1 MSDKNASL
9 RNHPLVMSILVRNE
23 ADIIAENIRFHSR
36 QGVDA
41 FIIGDNASTDGTREK
56 VATLAKEIPIDIID
70 FPAGAYLQTQWR
82 TIMARRALRKYDARW
97 VISNDADE
105 FWLPDTDNLKDGLS
119 LYYPVMRVLRANMFQ
134 IKGRKQP
141 FYQTPWRVSNT
152 ISYRSKLQRSLG
164 QMSLSLVRIKPK
176 IIVNPRG
183 LRYVKGGN
191 HHAWHWLFWRRPI
204 LCESIRI
211 YHFALRSYEEFVE
224 NAQQKYKLL
233 AKARFPM
240 GAHDHRWAKM
250 YTQGKLK
257 EEYDNLTWSE
267 EELHILQ
274 KLGFV
279 VQDTR
284 LAERFTQLGFSD

>member
-1 MSDKNASL
+1 
-9 RNHPLVMSILVRNE
+9 MSILVRNE
-23 ADIIAENIRFHSR
+23 ADIIADNIRFHSR
-36 QGVDA
+36 LGVDA

-56 VATLAKEIPIDIID
+56 VEALAKELPIDIID
-70 FPAGAYLQTQWR
+70 FPDGFYLQREWWTL
-82 TIMARRALRKYDARW
+82 MARRALQKYNARW

-105 FWLPDTDNLKDGLS
+105 FWLPDTDNIKDGLS
-119 LYYPVMRVLRANMFQ
+119 LYYPVMRVLRANMLQ
-134 IKGRKQP
+134 IKGIKRP

-152 ISYRSKLQRSLG
+152 ISYGSKLQRSLG
-164 QMSLSLVRIKPK
+164 KMSLSLVSIMPK
-176 IIVNPRG
+176 VIVNPRG

-191 HHAWHWLFWRRPI
+191 HHARHWLFWRRPI

-211 YHFALRSYEEFVE
+211 YHFALRSYEEFE
-224 NAQQKYKLL
+224 ANAAQRHHLL
-233 AKARFPM
+233 KQGRFLM
-240 GAHDHRWAKM
+240 GQHNRRWATL
-250 YTQGKLK
+250 YSQGRLK

-284 LAERFTQLGFSD
+284 LAEKFKELNLHC